1 LWEGRFTAH
10 GGKIMA
16 RYCTAALMSLALAT
30 PAYAQ
35 ASTPLPDPNALT
47 LLSLGLAGLLIGRRV
62 ASRRDKD

>member
-1 LWEGRFTAH
+1 
-10 GGKIMA
+10 MA